1 MDFGFWNSDFL
12 TMKNQIPFAFDVPS
26 VSQLTDQIKNILESN
41 FRDILVEGEISNV
54 NQSRNGHYYFTVKD
68 DSAQLPCVIWRSTAS
83 RLDVEL
89 QDGQQVVLGGDIQ
102 VYPPH
107 GRYQMIVTLVQ
118 QAGIGRLQKKFEE
131 LKKKL
136 QDEGLFDDSIKKPLP
151 PFPFRVGVITSS
163 TGAAFHDIQS
173 TFQQRWPVATLYLHH
188 ASVQGMQAAGE
199 LVKALEYFERQ
210 ENPVD
215 LIIIGRGGGSLE
227 DLWPFNE
234 EIVARAIHKCA
245 IPIVSAVGH
254 EVDFSI
260 SDFVADARAATPTQA
275 VIISTPDINE
285 LRFQIEDDVK
295 TLESLIAQI
304 IQYYRDYVDRLAHSH
319 ALLVVQERLT
329 IQRNRVDSLRERMR
343 SRFRQMVLER
353 ESTLQYSMNQLEQQ
367 SPKNSIQNYSRLIE
381 SLNEKMKNRSEKVL
395 NDKTSRYKDAFAK
408 LREINP
414 KAPLEKGFSR
424 ILQDGKWI
432 RTQTTF
438 DPKKELQIEWKDG
451 LVRLSGYSESTDS

>member
-1 MDFGFWNSDFL
+1 MTD
-12 TMKNQIPFAFDVPS
+12 QIPFAFDVPT
-26 VSQLTDQIKNILESN
+26 VSELTNKIKTILENN

-68 DSAQLPCVIWRSTAS
+68 DDAQLPCVIWRSTAG
-83 RLDVEL
+83 RLDVDI

-107 GRYQMIVTLVQ
+107 GRYQLIVSLVQ
-118 QAGIGRLQKKFEE
+118 QAGVGRLQKKFEE

-136 QDEGLFDDSIKKPLP
+136 QEEGLFDDAIKKPLP
-151 PFPFRVGVITSS
+151 PFPLRFGVITSS

-188 ASVQGMQAAGE
+188 ASVQGLQAAGE
-199 LVKALEYFERQ
+199 LVKAIEYFDSQ

-215 LIIIGRGGGSLE
+215 VIIIGRGGGSLE

-234 EIVARAIHKCA
+234 EAVARAIYNCS
-245 IPIVSAVGH
+245 IPVVSAVGH

-275 VIISTPDINE
+275 VNICTPDINE
-285 LRFQIEDDVK
+285 LRFQVEDDLHK
-295 TLESLIAQI
+295 LESLIKQKF
-304 IQYYRDYVDRLAHSH
+304 QYYRDYVDRLAHSH
-319 ALLVVQERLT
+319 ALLVVQEKLT
-329 IQRNRVDSLRERMR
+329 IQKNRVENLSDKLRNRFRQKVTERRSNLQSLTNQIEQQSPEFAVQQYSGTVDSLRER
-343 SRFRQMVLER
+343 L
-353 ESTLQYSMNQLEQQ
+353 
-367 SPKNSIQNYSRLIE
+367 
-381 SLNEKMKNRSEKVL
+381 KNRSEKIL
-395 NDKTSRYKDAFAK
+395 SEKDSKFKELFSK

-414 KAPLEKGFSR
+414 KAPLERGFSR

-432 RTQTTF
+432 QSRSSF
-438 DPKKELQIEWKDG
+438 NSEKNLEIEWKDG
-451 LVRLSGYSESTDS
+451 VTKFPPKTNSA